1 MTGGSGRLL
10 GVDWGERRIGLALSD
25 ETQTLAQPLAT
36 LTRRTGKRFPMRQ
49 LLTLVDR
56 HGVTGVVVGL
66 PLDQDG
72 AEGEAASAART
83 LAAAIAQHSGKPV
96 ALWDERLTT
105 ARGPTPGRHTG
116 GQHPGPKGR
125 RRRAGGHGAA
135 AALPRCQTGLRL
147 VTMRSAEC
155 GMRNGPRRRR
165 PAERARRIGLTLQFR
180 IPNSAFRI
188 GTSFGILLVGA
199 ATACGSSDGPRVTV
213 TVPAGAT
220 LEAAVDSLAAN
231 RVIDHSGMFR
241 LYARL
246 RGLAGSLK
254 SGVYLLRQDEAWSDV
269 VGALQR
275 GRGVEQRF
283 TVREGLRL
291 AEIADLAQRGLR
303 IPRDSFLDAAQDSAL
318 LAQLG
323 LPEQAASVEG
333 YLFPTTY
340 LLPQRIGARELV
352 KVMTHQFIEQWSPE
366 WQARLDSLHFTRH
379 QLVTLASIIES
390 EVRYD
395 PARPFISAVYQ
406 NRLKRGMRLEADPT
420 VSYAYG
426 RRLKRVWEKNLAVR
440 SSYNTYLH
448 AGLPPGPISQPGR
461 PSLTAA
467 LYPAAVPFLYFVA
480 QADGKHIF
488 SVTYAEHLA
497 AIRRVKEMRR
507 AARAPHRPAR

>member
-1 MTGGSGRLL
+1 MR
-10 GVDWGERRIGLALSD
+10 
-25 ETQTLAQPLAT
+25 
-36 LTRRTGKRFPMRQ
+36 TRNAE
-49 LLTLVDR
+49 
-56 HGVTGVVVGL
+56 VGTRNS
-66 PLDQDG
+66 
-72 AEGEAASAART
+72 ES
-83 LAAAIAQHSGKPV
+83 KV
-96 ALWDERLTT
+96 ACLFRV
-105 ARGPTPGRHTG
+105 
-116 GQHPGPKGR
+116 
-125 RRRAGGHGAA
+125 
-135 AALPRCQTGLRL
+135 PR
-147 VTMRSAEC
+147 
-155 GMRNGPRRRR
+155 
-165 PAERARRIGLTLQFR
+165 
-180 IPNSAFRI
+180 SAFRI
-188 GTSFGILLVGA
+188 LVVGA
-199 ATACGSSDGPRVTV
+199 LAACGRSDGPRVTV
-213 TVPAGAT
+213 TIPPGAT
-220 LEAAVDSLAAN
+220 LDAAIDSLAAN
-231 RVIDHSGMFR
+231 RVIDHPGVFR

-254 SGVYLLRQDEAWSDV
+254 SGVYLLREDEAWSDV
-269 VGALQR
+269 VGALER

-303 IPRDSFLDAAQDSAL
+303 IPRDSLLDAAQDSAL

-323 LPEQAASVEG
+323 LSEQAASVEG

-395 PARPFISAVYQ
+395 PDRPFISAVYQ

-426 RRLKRVWEKNLAVR
+426 RRLKRVWEKNLAVH

-461 PSLTAA
+461 ASLAAA
-467 LYPAAVPFLYFVA
+467 LYPADVPFLYFVA

-488 SVTYAEHLA
+488 SATYAEHLA

-507 AARAPHRPAR
+507 AARAPHPPAR